1 MTRVRLFYFCV
12 GIGARIAI
20 ECGKKFQKGSRL
32 VLLARSAAGLEETKQ
47 KILSANPDLQV
58 IPFPIDLSA
67 PTEKDLR
74 SLLQNSLSSEGATSF
89 EQAVIVHNVG
99 TTGDVSKRAKNCND
113 IKEWQ
118 ENFTCNVF
126 SVILLN
132 NIFLETFA
140 PIKRFV
146 VNITSK
152 CGIAPFE
159 GMAFYGPNKAAREMF
174 FRNLAEEE
182 RSDKNLQILNYA
194 PGPVDTD
201 MLSFVGER
209 SLSDGMRQFVKE
221 GKESGAVLTTEQ
233 TTKRLIGI
241 LEVGTYE
248 SGAHI
253 DYFDE

>member
-1 MTRVRLFYFCV
+1 M
-12 GIGARIAI
+12 
-20 ECGKKFQKGSRL
+20 
-32 VLLARSAAGLEETKQ
+32 
-47 KILSANPDLQV
+47 
-58 IPFPIDLSA
+58 
-67 PTEKDLR
+67 
-74 SLLQNSLSSEGATSF
+74 LQNSLSPETATGF

-99 TTGDVSKRAKNCND
+99 TTGDVSKRAKHCND
-113 IKEWQ
+113 IQEWQ
-118 ENFTCNVF
+118 DNFTCNVF

-132 NIFLETFA
+132 NIFLEMFA
-140 PIKRFV
+140 ATKRFV
-146 VNITSK
+146 INITSK

-201 MLSFVGER
+201 MLSSVAER
-209 SLSDGMRQFVKE
+209 TISDGMRQFVKD
-221 GKESGAVLTTEQ
+221 GKQSGAVLTTDQ

-241 LEVGTYE
+241 LEAGTYE

-253 DYFDE
+253 DYFDD